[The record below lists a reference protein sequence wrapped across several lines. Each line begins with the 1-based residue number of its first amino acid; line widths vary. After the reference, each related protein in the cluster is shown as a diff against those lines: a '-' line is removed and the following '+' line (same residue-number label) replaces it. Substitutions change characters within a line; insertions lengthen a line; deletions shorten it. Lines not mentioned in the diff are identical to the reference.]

1 MKANEIIN
9 TRISAIKSEIVSDIT
24 RGYRC
29 SVESLEAE
37 LKKVEALK
45 DIIDNITPEGQEQT
59 ASLVGEIIDD
69 LSHKISYSY
78 SPNIEKLKKIA
89 SLYKEKQES
98 LISDFPHP
106 CYMAVKFLTDYYKM
120 EEDKAFKLLVNH
132 SRDNCTVDIAL
143 SRVINFM
150 TNK

>member
-24 RGYRC
+24 CGYRC

-45 DIIDNITPEGQEQT
+45 DIVDNITPEGQEQT
-59 ASLVGEIIDD
+59 ASLVREIIDD

-78 SPNIEKLKKIA
+78 SPNVEKLKRIS
-89 SLYKEKQES
+89 SLYKEKKES
-98 LISDFPHP
+98 WISKFPP
-106 CYMAVKFLTDYYKM
+106 CNMAVKFLTDYYKM
-120 EEDKAFKLLVNH
+120 EEDEAIKLLVSC

-143 SRVINFM
+143 SRAIKIMSNE
-150 TNK
+150 

>member
-9 TRISAIKSEIVSDIT
+9 VRISNIKAEIVQDIT

-29 SVESLEAE
+29 SVESLEAQ

-45 DIIDNITPEGQEQT
+45 DIIDDITPEGQEQT

-69 LSHKISYSY
+69 LSRNLTYSY
-78 SPNIEKLKKIA
+78 SKNVEKLKRIS
-89 SLYKEKQES
+89 SLYKEKKES
-98 LISDFPHP
+98 WISNFPP
-106 CYMAVKFLTDYYKM
+106 CNMAVKFLTDYYKM
-120 EEDKAFKLLVNH
+120 EEDEAIKLLVSC

-143 SRVINFM
+143 SRAIKIMANE
-150 TNK
+150 